1 MARKSNRFP
10 MKAVMAAVMAGNIL
24 AATPVYAIG
33 LLEAYQ
39 AAIKNDPVYRSAY
52 YASQAGAENSAMG
65 RANLLPTISG
75 SYGASKVRNTITESK
90 IVFPRDYLSH
100 SAVVQL
106 RQPLFSLDAWARA
119 KQGNAQAAYSANV
132 FESQQ
137 QEVISRVVNAYFDVL
152 YKADLLALSKVER
165 NVYLEQRKINERL
178 FEKGEGT
185 RTDMLESQAR
195 LDSAE
200 AAVLETQD
208 ALMVSRT
215 TLAAIV
221 GVELGQLDVLVP
233 DFETRPPETLSFD
246 AWKNIAL
253 ERNPDIKAMVQGVE
267 IARQEVNKSR
277 SGHLPRVDFVAAYS
291 RSSSDTIQTYN
302 QETVSRSVGIQVNI
316 PLYSGGLVNAATRQ
330 SVANQEKAKA
340 DLQAQTDKVLTE
352 LRKDY
357 DAMMSSVARINAL
370 QKAVASSELLIKAT
384 QMSVKGGVRINLDV
398 LNATQQL
405 YVNKRDLA
413 QARYNYLLNTLRM
426 RASAGTLSEADVRE
440 IAPYFRPVS

>member
-1 MARKSNRFP
+1 MAHPIKRLRL
-10 MKAVMAAVMAGNIL
+10 KALLALLMAGSVIPAHAL
-24 AATPVYAIG
+24 G

-39 AAIKNDPVYRSAY
+39 AALKNDPAYRSAY
-52 YASQAGAENSAMG
+52 YASQAGAENRVLG
-65 RANLLPTISG
+65 RANLLPTVS
-75 SYGASKVRNTITESK
+75 SSFAASKVRNTITEAK
-90 IVFPRDYLSH
+90 LVFPRDYLSR
-100 SAVVQL
+100 SATVQL

-119 KQGNAQAAYSANV
+119 KQGNAQAAYAASV

-152 YKADLLALSKVER
+152 YKADLLALAKVER
-165 NVYLEQRKINERL
+165 DVYVEQRKINDRL

-195 LDSAE
+195 LDTAE

-208 ALMVSRT
+208 ALTVSRT
-215 TLAAIV
+215 TLAAII
-221 GVELGQLDVLVP
+221 GGDPGELDMLVP
-233 DFETRPPETLSFD
+233 EFETRPPETLSFE

-253 ERNPDIKAMVQGVE
+253 ERNPDIKAMMQGVE

-277 SGHLPRVDFVAAYS
+277 AGHLPRVDFVAAYS

-302 QETVSRSVGIQVNI
+302 QETTARSIGVQVNI
-316 PLYSGGLVNAATRQ
+316 PIYAGGQVNAATRQ

-340 DLQAQTDKVLTE
+340 DLQSQTDKILTE

-357 DAMMSSVARINAL
+357 DAMQSSVARISAL

-405 YVNKRDLA
+405 YINKRDLA